1 MILRPLDVI
10 WIFDDAAYNP
20 GKDDL
25 GKWKPVVAMVPGPP
39 HWLFFRINSRDHE
52 GRHGGYRPRPG
63 SIALARADHPF
74 LEHDSFLYCG
84 GPPVELDEGQL
95 ADAVSQQRFP
105 ERRGVVGRVAPSL
118 LPEIRTAVGQSEV
131 LTEETR
137 DAILAALDAA
147 DA

>member
-10 WIFDDAAYNP
+10 WILDQGAYNP
-20 GKDDL
+20 RTDAP

-39 HWLFFRINSRDHE
+39 DWVFFRINSRHHE
-52 GRHGGYRPRPG
+52 GRHGCHRLRPG

-74 LEHDSFLYCG
+74 LDHDSFLYCG
-84 GPPVELDEGQL
+84 GPPVALDEGQL
-95 ADAVSQQRFP
+95 ADAVSQQRIP
-105 ERRGVVGRVAPSL
+105 ERRGVVGRIALFL

-137 DAILAALDAA
+137 DAILAALTNLG
-147 DA
+147 